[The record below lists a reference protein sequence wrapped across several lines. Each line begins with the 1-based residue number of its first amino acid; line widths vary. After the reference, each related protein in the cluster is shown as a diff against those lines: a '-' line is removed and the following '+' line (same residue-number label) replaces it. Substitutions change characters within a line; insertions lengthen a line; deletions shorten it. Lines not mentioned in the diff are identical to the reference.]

1 MEMNSKFRLHTTSTL
16 TWVIGLLAGAGGNAL
31 ALNLNPDGYGQ
42 VLIFPYYTVNGGKAT
57 LLSLQNRTPFGK
69 ALKVRFLESQN
80 GREVLDFNLYLAPHD
95 VWTGSIYALDEA
107 SPAVLSTAD
116 ESCTVPAIKHGTTL
130 PEANGRRYLAFTN
143 AAYTNGPG
151 GNHNDAGADELTRT
165 RDGHIEVIEMGIV
178 GNGTGASAQRT
189 LDAISNDGD
198 GTPRNCAQ
206 LIDAWNAQSANAY
219 WRNDPL
225 AASDLIAPAAANGG
239 GWLVGSA
246 GIVNGARGTQLTY
259 TADAIEGFSVS
270 ILHGAPGAGNRPQLS
285 DANWPT
291 ADGATAHWTFN
302 GALHTSRFPA
312 SRAVDAVSALF
323 TQAVLHNEFAVIPGA
338 NNIQILASEWI
349 LTFPTKRFYVD
360 PKKTAAA
367 IAPFSH
373 RFASVTERFAGAGV
387 GFLPTC
393 HDREGMSWVFG
404 EGENVYC
411 KYSFAGQI
419 PEQQEPNVF
428 AETAVLTFRQP
439 TASATTSNIASA
451 PFAINMDLA
460 PENLVGRMSA
470 RFYTDF
476 DPHVISTTED
486 AISRPDLDG
495 QRLVGMPVT
504 GLWIEETRTT
514 SVLANFAG
522 IWKHRGT
529 RCIVPSGAEPRFAC
543 PTGAA
548 P

>member
-1 MEMNSKFRLHTTSTL
+1 MTSNLRLHPALTF

-130 PEANGRRYLAFTN
+130 PEASGRRYLAFTN

-178 GNGTGASAQRT
+178 GNGEGAGAQRT

-225 AASDLIAPAAANGG
+225 AVSDLIAPTAANGG

-246 GIVNGARGTQLTY
+246 GIVNGAHGTQLTY

-291 ADGATAHWTFN
+291 TDGATAHWVDD
-302 GALHTSRFPA
+302 GLLQVARYSRTNA
-312 SRAVDAVSALF
+312 IDAVSALF
-323 TQAVLHNEFAVIPGA
+323 THDVLHNEYAVRSNASGV
-338 NNIQILASEWI
+338 QYLASEWI

-360 PKKTAAA
+360 PEITEVAIPPFPLRFQADQTIGANARVGFMQSYWDRAERTIDVCFDFVECYGDAGIPLPPTVIREPAVLAEANVLTLDQSRDAAA
-367 IAPFSH
+367 A
-373 RFASVTERFAGAGV
+373 TEILAATHWSNV
-387 GFLPTC
+387 DLDDGFL
-393 HDREGMSWVFG
+393 DGSMALKFWVEDSPYVDG
-404 EGENVYC
+404 
-411 KYSFAGQI
+411 
-419 PEQQEPNVF
+419 
-428 AETAVLTFRQP
+428 
-439 TASATTSNIASA
+439 
-451 PFAINMDLA
+451 
-460 PENLVGRMSA
+460 
-470 RFYTDF
+470 
-476 DPHVISTTED
+476 ISD
-486 AISRPDLDG
+486 QAISRPDLDG
-495 QRLVGMPVT
+495 HRLIGMPVT
-504 GLWIEETRTT
+504 GFWISETRT
-514 SVLANFAG
+514 SNVLANFAG
-522 IWKHRGT
+522 IWRHRGT
-529 RCIVPSGAEPRFAC
+529 RCRVPSGVAPATAC
-543 PTGAA
+543 PGDN
-548 P
+548 